1 MTAFNQPL
9 IATLRRTPTED
20 TFCECAMRRDLWDD
34 DVEQLQLEYN
44 EELLF
49 TLSCS
54 LTVVNCPLSVPVYRN

>member
-1 MTAFNQPL
+1 MTAINQPL

-44 EELLF
+44 EELSAVL
-49 TLSCS
+49 LQLLIVHS
-54 LTVVNCPLSVPVYRN
+54 LYQYIETEN